1 MRAVQTLRL
10 LPVVVSTLVLGAHLF
25 RAGLPLALALAVA
38 LLPLA
43 LIGARPAA
51 VRLVQAVLLL
61 GAVEWVRTLVLLVA
75 ARRAAHL
82 PHLRLALILAAVAAT
97 SALAAWSLAN
107 WRRRHAARRAPA
119 PASRPVTA

>member
-25 RAGLPLALALAVA
+25 RAGLPLVAALAVA
-38 LLPLA
+38 LLPLG

-51 VRLVQAVLLL
+51 VRLVQLALLA
-61 GAVEWVRTLVLLVA
+61 GAVEWVRTLAVLVV
-75 ARRAAHL
+75 ARRAAGL
-82 PHLRLALILAAVAAT
+82 PHLRMALILAAVAAT
-97 SALAAWSLAN
+97 SALAAWSLER
-107 WRRRHAARRAPA
+107 WRRRRAARCAPA